1 MSAAETVTSDPV
13 FNDPAPTVID
23 GVSYVVREIKYR
35 DARRMGL
42 ELVTVLVEAQGSTPA
57 AVIAGHID
65 TVEELV
71 HLSTEVDPTTFG
83 DLPSSHFV
91 RLVGK
96 VFDRHQNFL
105 EELFQLRHQ
114 FLALVPRKNGGLP
127 ASAPP
132 SSSSP

>member
-1 MSAAETVTSDPV
+1 LTVDPV
-13 FNDPAPTVID
+13 FNDPAPTVVD
-23 GVSYVVREIKYR
+23 GVSYTIREIKYR

-42 ELVTVLVEAQGSTPA
+42 TLVTVLVDAAKGKTPA
-57 AVIAGHID
+57 EVIAGQLD

-71 HLSTEVDPTTFG
+71 RLSAGVEPGSFE
-83 DLPSSHFV
+83 DLPVSHFV

-96 VFDRHQNFL
+96 VLERHQNFL
-105 EELFQLRHQ
+105 EELFQVRHQ
-114 FLALVPRKNGGLP
+114 LLGLVPRSKNGGTP